1 MRWSSSLTAPK
12 SQGVVESDTQ
22 PTNSQPNTLL
32 FFINVS
38 YSHENLE
45 QHAIA
50 HVYPE
55 LEAKYIEDE
64 KTKCKAVIIKNSRCN
79 TRDDL

>member
-1 MRWSSSLTAPK
+1 MKLLFLIII
-12 SQGVVESDTQ
+12 
-22 PTNSQPNTLL
+22 NTLL

-64 KTKCKAVIIKNSRCN
+64 KTKCEAIIIKNSRCN
-79 TRDDL
+79 TRDDSTYTNK

>member
-1 MRWSSSLTAPK
+1 MKLLFLIIFS
-12 SQGVVESDTQ
+12 
-22 PTNSQPNTLL
+22 TLL

-38 YSHENLE
+38 YSHENFE

-55 LEAKYIEDE
+55 LEVKYIEDE
-64 KTKCKAVIIKNSRCN
+64 KTRCNTAIIKNSRCDII
-79 TRDDL
+79 DDSAYPKK

>member
-1 MRWSSSLTAPK
+1 MKLLFLIIF
-12 SQGVVESDTQ
+12 
-22 PTNSQPNTLL
+22 NTLL

-79 TRDDL
+79 TRDDSTYTNK

>member
-1 MRWSSSLTAPK
+1 MKLLFLIIFS
-12 SQGVVESDTQ
+12 
-22 PTNSQPNTLL
+22 TLL

-55 LEAKYIEDE
+55 LEVKYIEDE
-64 KTKCKAVIIKNSRCN
+64 KNKCNAAIIKNSRCN
-79 TRDDL
+79 IIDDSAYTKE